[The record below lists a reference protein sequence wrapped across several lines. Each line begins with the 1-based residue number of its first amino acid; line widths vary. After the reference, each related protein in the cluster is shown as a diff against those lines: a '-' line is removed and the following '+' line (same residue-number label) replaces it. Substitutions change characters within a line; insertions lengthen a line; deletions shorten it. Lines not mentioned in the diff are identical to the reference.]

1 LNKQLIIF
9 ADNDETFVVN
19 WALINPVTQQVID
32 NNCSPV
38 DEILDHYKNDTD
50 IDLHLIFSGF
60 DASLKYADIPAK
72 TEVQARA
79 AVPFIFE
86 DDLSA
91 PPETLHFAIGPAI
104 ENNTRPVF
112 VIAQDIMNRW
122 ISTINDSDMSLSGA
136 FVDIDCLRKNKTT
149 AIYEKPDGNFIIITN
164 EGMAATVEA
173 DIFDLI
179 APDFFKNINEP
190 IPTYARTAPTPTLAN
205 EQTLEQHAPLSIV
218 DFFLHFS
225 ASITSGKPVNLLQGN
240 YISRKSMQQIWLTWK
255 RPAIFFST
263 LILAFIGYYATES
276 WQLSQTIARLD
287 QETKTTMK
295 LEFPGVSSIN
305 QVRARIRASQT
316 NATDRFILLSA
327 ILFDSVQEN
336 EDISIIST
344 RYDESRG
351 ELSVSLNTKSFNDVE
366 TLKNS
371 MSRRGAGLT
380 EGASR
385 QIDGR
390 IVADVIVRESIS

>member
-1 LNKQLIIF
+1 MNKQLIIF

-19 WALINPVTQQVID
+19 WALIDPVAQQVID

-38 DEILDHYKNDTD
+38 NEILDHYKTYIN
-50 IDLHLIFSGF
+50 IDLYLIFSGF
-60 DASLKYADIPAK
+60 DAPLKYADIPAK
-72 TEVQARA
+72 TETQARA
-79 AVPFIFE
+79 AAPFIFE

-112 VIAQDIMNRW
+112 IIAQDIMNSW
-122 ISTINDSDMSLSGA
+122 ISTINDSEMSLSGA
-136 FVDIDCLRKNKTT
+136 FVDIDCLRENKTAT
-149 AIYEKPDGNFIIITN
+149 VYEKPDGNFIIISN
-164 EGMAATVEA
+164 EGMAASVEA
-173 DIFDLI
+173 DMFDLI
-179 APDFFKNINEP
+179 APDFFKNINGP
-190 IPTYARTAPTPTLAN
+190 IPIYARTKPALAN
-205 EQTLEQHAPLSIV
+205 EQTPEQHDPLSIV
-218 DFFLHFS
+218 DFFLCYS
-225 ASITSGKPVNLLQGN
+225 TAITSGKPVNLLQGTF
-240 YISRKSMQQIWLTWK
+240 ISRKSMQEIWLTWK
-255 RPAIFFST
+255 RPAIFFSA
-263 LILAFIGYYATES
+263 LVLAFIGYYATES

-287 QETKTTMK
+287 QETEATMK
-295 LEFPGVSSIN
+295 REFPGVSSIN
-305 QVRARIRASQT
+305 QVRTRIRSSQT

-351 ELSVSLNTKSFNDVE
+351 ELSVSLNTGSFGDVE

-371 MSRRGAGLT
+371 MVRRGAGLT

-390 IVADVIVRESIS
+390 IVADVTVRERVS